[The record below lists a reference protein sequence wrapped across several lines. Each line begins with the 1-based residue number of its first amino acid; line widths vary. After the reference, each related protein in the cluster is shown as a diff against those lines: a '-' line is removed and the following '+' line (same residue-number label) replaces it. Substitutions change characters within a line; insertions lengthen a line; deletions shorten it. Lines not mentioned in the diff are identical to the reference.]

1 MRRYWSCGRFRIA
14 LDRPRLMGVIN
25 VTPDSFSDGG
35 QFLDMASAVA
45 HGGALVGEGADI
57 VDIGGESTRPGAAEV
72 SVSEEMRRVLPVVE
86 GLAEAGVP
94 LSVDTTKP
102 AVMSAAIAAGASI
115 VNDIQALRTP
125 GALETLA
132 DSEAGVCVM
141 HMQGTPATMQREPR
155 YADVV
160 SEVMAFL
167 AGRVDALVH
176 AGVVRERIAVD
187 PGIGFGKT
195 LEHNL
200 ALLQALPRLH
210 DLGCTVLVG
219 VSRKSMLGALT
230 GRATGERLAA
240 SVGSALWCALH
251 GADIIRV
258 HDVRETRDALMV
270 WRALDAPNRSGN
282 RQLP

>member
-1 MRRYWSCGRFRIA
+1 VRRYWSCGRFRIA